1 MSSFYKY
8 SPIKNLKNLED
19 EHSLN
24 NLFSSRVAFSRRKSF
39 NDLFDSQVKFII
51 PNKHEIKQTYKSLS
65 GKSKLDFKHMFIKG
79 SGSAGVDN
87 LKSRINGILDSY
99 LFYCLTDNPRSN
111 LMWSHYA
118 SSHNGFCIEW
128 DGNFVKPQK
137 IKYQQSIPEFDLLQ
151 FIKKI
156 FGLLNDT
163 SLLEEAWAKLNIK
176 LDEWEYEQ
184 EYRFQLSNS
193 MESLIVEDMGNIAL
207 VQAQPEWVKSI
218 VFGYRM
224 GQDTRNY
231 IIDRL
236 PSDMK
241 YKEIIICSNQSELK
255 VVNYSA

>member
-1 MSSFYKY
+1 MSGFYKY
-8 SPIKNLKNLED
+8 CPIKNLKKLED

-51 PNKHEIKQTYKSLS
+51 PNKHEIRQTYKSLS
-65 GKSKLDFKHMFIKG
+65 GKSKLDFKNTFMKG
-79 SGSAGVDN
+79 FGSVGVDD
-87 LKSRINGILDSY
+87 LKSKINGILDSY
-99 LFYCLTDNPRSN
+99 LFYCLTDNPISN

-128 DGNFVKPQK
+128 DGNYVKPQK
-137 IKYQQSIPEFDLLQ
+137 IDYQQSIPEFDLLKL
-151 FIKKI
+151 IKTNL
-156 FGLLNDT
+156 GLLNDA

-176 LDEWEYEQ
+176 LNEWEYEQ

-193 MESLIVEDMGNIAL
+193 MEHLIVEDMGNIAL

-224 GQDTRNY
+224 DQDTRKY
-231 IIDRL
+231 IIDHL
-236 PSDMK
+236 SSNIQ
-241 YKEIIICSNQSELK
+241 YKEIIICSNQSQLK